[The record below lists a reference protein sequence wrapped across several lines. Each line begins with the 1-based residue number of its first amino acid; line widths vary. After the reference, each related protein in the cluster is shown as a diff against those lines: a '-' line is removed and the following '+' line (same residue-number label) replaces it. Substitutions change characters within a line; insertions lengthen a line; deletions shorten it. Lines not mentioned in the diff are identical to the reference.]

1 MIYGVYLSYISRQ
14 NIRSVGFV
22 LVQIFLAS
30 FFVKVVAFAVDDD
43 DERHILYIQLAQC
56 LGAEILI
63 RDELCLLVHFA
74 SSAPA
79 PPMAPK

>member
-1 MIYGVYLSYISRQ
+1 MCL
-14 NIRSVGFV
+14 V
-22 LVQIFLAS
+22 LCKVLCAA

-63 RDELCLLVHFA
+63 RDELCLCLLYTSDA
-74 SSAPA
+74 ADEL
-79 PPMAPK
+79 